1 MSLGVAVNL
10 REFQLQCEAKNEPKM
25 GVFLED
31 KAWAQ
36 HVHAEKSISETVV
49 SYSVKPCKS
58 RHGIT

>member
-1 MSLGVAVNL
+1 MNL

-36 HVHAEKSISETVV
+36 HVHAEKSISKTVV